1 MNDEGFVLI
10 SEEPADRPA
19 NAPPAPAPETG
30 KKKEKSKTLYLIAGV
45 LVLALSVVGVLRLL
59 GLAAGSLQE
68 KRKQAEQA
76 KLAEYNRYLI
86 PAAAVDM
93 EPFDDVS
100 AADPARL
107 IELAVWTVL
116 NGSPDPAGFS
126 YAEDGSLLLPVDA
139 VGQAFADYFGVGV
152 VPVHQ
157 TVEGYGYRFV
167 YDPARA
173 AYRIP
178 LATITPVYIPRVINA
193 EERGDTVVLT
203 CGFVNAG
210 FYEQDPVS
218 GEPEEPAPDKYMYI
232 TLRTAGGARYISAV
246 QTAAVPETAM
256 IPPATDAPPV
266 PAATDA
272 APSSAPDDANGAAQ
286 APADE
291 SGAGNPAEEAPTGE
305 NGGASDESAD

>member
-1 MNDEGFVLI
+1 MNDEGFILI

-19 NAPPAPAPETG
+19 QTKTASAPETG

-68 KRKQAEQA
+68 KKRQAAQE
-76 KLAEYNRYLI
+76 KLSEYNRYLI
-86 PAAAVDM
+86 PVAAVDM
-93 EPFDDVS
+93 EPFDDIS

-116 NGSPDPAGFS
+116 NNNPDPAGFS
-126 YAEDGSLLLPVDA
+126 YAEDGSLLVPVDA

-152 VPVHQ
+152 APVHQ

-178 LATITPVYIPRVINA
+178 LATITPVYLPRVTNE

-210 FYEQDPVS
+210 LYAQDPVS
-218 GEPEEPAPDKYMYI
+218 GELTEPAPDKVMFI

-256 IPPATDAPPV
+256 IPPATEAPPV
-266 PAATDA
+266 PVADA
-272 APSSAPDDANGAAQ
+272 APSSAPDDANGQTEPSTEESVAD
-286 APADE
+286 APA
-291 SGAGNPAEEAPTGE
+291 AEARTEE
-305 NGGASDESAD
+305 NGGASDENAD